1 MRVNTNSMSSHF
13 QWSLLKRFCFCAIAV
28 FISGC
33 DPAPQADHTPQESQ
47 LLKKD
52 VETHTVVWSDA
63 ETALLQSLS
72 IRNLPAVGL
81 DSSNRYQLN
90 PDAIKLGEKLFFDAT
105 LSSTG
110 TISCASCHL
119 PDNQFNDG
127 KKVAFAIGEGTRNTP
142 SLLGASH
149 QQWFFWDG
157 RKDSAWSQ
165 ALEPLENPVE
175 HNLTRIEVIK
185 KVLAN
190 PEYKK
195 SYTQIFTELPSQ
207 QKLDS
212 WPDAAKPN
220 GDLAGLKLWKSL
232 PIKSRKEINRVFS
245 NIGKSLAAYET
256 TLKFPVSRF
265 DRYLDTLKT
274 TELGNTSA
282 ITTTSKSATQAVS
295 GFTDNE
301 EAGLKLFIG
310 KAACV
315 SCHHSPLLSSQHF
328 QNVATGILGKDT
340 GRSMVAE
347 AQRWDVFNCLGEYSD
362 APKDECKDLTFM
374 NNNRH
379 ELSGSFKVP
388 SLRNVINT
396 APYMHDGR
404 YQSLA
409 EAVKHYANPPDTKL
423 IDHHMP
429 MITLDEREQQRL
441 VDFLKTL

>member
-1 MRVNTNSMSSHF
+1 MLQKNV
-13 QWSLLKRFCFCAIAV
+13 K
-28 FISGC
+28 
-33 DPAPQADHTPQESQ
+33 ADQI
-47 LLKKD
+47 
-52 VETHTVVWSDA
+52 VWSDA
-63 ETALLQSLS
+63 EKVLLQSLS
-72 IRNLPAVGL
+72 IRNLPGVGL

-90 PDAIKLGEKLFFDAT
+90 PDAIKLGKQLFFDT
-105 LSSTG
+105 KLSSTG
-110 TISCASCHL
+110 TISCASCHQ
-119 PDNQFNDG
+119 PDNQFIDG
-127 KKVAFAIGEGTRNTP
+127 KRVALAVGEGTRNTP

-185 KVLAN
+185 KVLVN
-190 PEYKK
+190 PEYKN
-195 SYTQIFTELPSQ
+195 SYRQIFTELPSQ
-207 QKLDS
+207 QALDS
-212 WPDAAKPN
+212 WPSAAKPN
-220 GDLAGLKLWKSL
+220 GDLASLKLWKSL
-232 PIKSRKEINRVFS
+232 PIESRKEINRVFS

-265 DRYLDTLKT
+265 DGYLDSLKT
-274 TELGNTSA
+274 TELGSA
-282 ITTTSKSATQAVS
+282 SVDTPNNEPSKHAVS

-301 EAGLKLFIG
+301 KAGLQLFIG

-328 QNVATGILGKDT
+328 QNVATGIPGKDT
-340 GRSMVAE
+340 GRAMVAE

-362 APKDECKDLTFM
+362 APKDDCKDLTFM
-374 NNNRH
+374 KNNRH

-423 IDHHMP
+423 IEHHMP
-429 MITLDEREQQRL
+429 MITLDEREQKRL